1 MLIALSIKNFAIISE
16 LSVHFESGMT
26 TLTGETGAGKSI
38 IIDALS
44 LLTGGRG
51 SVEYLR
57 AGADKAVLEG
67 LFSWSKTAEF
77 AALCEELGIEQ
88 DDELTIQRELF
99 RSGKSVCR
107 VNGHLIT
114 ITNLKRLG
122 AFLVDIQGQTEHQ
135 DLLQPEKH
143 LGMLDALADPA
154 WKQDLA
160 DYQRAYEEY
169 RELEKKYRQKKAHEQ
184 DFAQRLDMLKFQ
196 IDEIENAHLVE
207 GEEEQLSEERDRL
220 ANFQKIADAFAEL
233 QQFLSGENAV
243 LDLVGQG
250 MKTIDGIQ
258 QYDSHYQSIYEEL
271 STAYYALE
279 DALSQVDTQVDQLQM
294 DPGRLEE
301 IEGRLELIRQ
311 LERKYG
317 ATISEVIAYY
327 QKISTEFA
335 DSRFLESTNEELG
348 ELLDTKKAAVLKIGN
363 VLADDRHAGALVLA
377 ERLKSELTGLYMG
390 NIQFEVRFAPA
401 PEGIASYGL
410 EQAEFYIA
418 TNVGEGL
425 KPLAKVASGGELSR
439 VLLALKTI
447 FSKQQ
452 VETSIVFDEVDSGVS
467 GRVAQGIANKI
478 YAIGLASQV
487 LCITHLPQV
496 AAMADQQ
503 YLITKQ
509 ASRGRTETTL
519 TLLSGKRRVHE
530 IARMLAGDTITEL
543 TEEHAQELLALAEKT
558 KQKMIQQAK

>member
-67 LFSWSKTAEF
+67 LFSWSKTVEF

-114 ITNLKRLG
+114 ITNLRRLG

-154 WKQDLA
+154 WKKDLA
-160 DYQRAYEEY
+160 DYQSVYEEY

-196 IDEIENAHLVE
+196 IDEIENAHLAE

-317 ATISEVIAYY
+317 ATISEVLAYY

-363 VLADDRHAGALVLA
+363 LLADDRHTGALVLA
-377 ERLKSELTGLYMG
+377 ERLESELTGLYMG

-519 TLLSGKRRVHE
+519 ALLSGKRRIHE

-558 KQKMIQQAK
+558 KQKMIQQTK